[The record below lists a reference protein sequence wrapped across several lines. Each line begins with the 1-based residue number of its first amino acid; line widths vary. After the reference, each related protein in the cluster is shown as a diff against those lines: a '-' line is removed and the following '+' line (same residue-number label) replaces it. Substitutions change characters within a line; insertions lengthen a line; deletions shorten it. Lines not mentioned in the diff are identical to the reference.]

1 MAKLTQKQAKFIQG
15 IAEGKTNT
23 QAVIDAY
30 DIQSEDIENVASSIA
45 AENLRKPTIQE
56 ALDVAFTKHKIT
68 IDRAI
73 EPINKALNAKKIVPI
88 EGDFYVTDVDDLDMQ
103 LKGSD
108 RALKLMGVSQ
118 EKGTNTNNFI
128 QVIKEQSNKYA

>member
-1 MAKLTQKQAKFIQG
+1 MSKPKITVKEAKLIKG
-15 IAEGKTNT
+15 IAEGKTKR
-23 QAVIDAY
+23 QAAMDAY
-30 DIQSEDIENVASSIA
+30 DTNTIETAAVIASEV
-45 AENLRKPTIQE
+45 LRKPNVQE
-56 ALDVAFTKHKIT
+56 ALDIALDKYGLT
-68 IDRAI
+68 IERAV

-118 EKGTNTNNFI
+118 EKGASTNNFI

>member
-1 MAKLTQKQAKFIQG
+1 MPKPKITVKEAKLVKAKANGLTHKQAYDQAG
-15 IAEGKTNT
+15 YAPTNYNSSVVNT
-23 QAVIDAY
+23 NKIL
-30 DIQSEDIENVASSIA
+30 SRPNV
-45 AENLRKPTIQE
+45 QE
-56 ALDVAFTKHKIT
+56 ALDIALDKYGVT
-68 IDRAI
+68 IERAV